1 MFTLYVL
8 IIVTGIVLYTVIGL
22 AHY

>member
-1 MFTLYVL
+1 MFALYL
-8 IIVTGIVLYTVIGL
+8 LTIVTGIVLYSVIGL